1 MRLSRAFEN
10 RGPLFWT
17 VIGTAL
23 VAILGYV
30 DYATGY
36 DLSFSLFY
44 LIPVSLV
51 GWYSSRNLGL
61 VISMLSAIAWLATD
75 IASGH
80 TYAEPGM
87 NVWNTLIRLGI
98 FIIVTLLLA
107 ALRAAHE
114 REQQFARTDY
124 LTGLS
129 NTRHFLE
136 LADAE
141 LRRARRYGYQFSIA
155 YIDLDNFKAVN
166 DRYGHAVGDEVLAAV
181 GRQLTASLR
190 GTDLVARM
198 GGDEFVVLLPQS
210 DAAAADVAIGKVNRA
225 LDAEMKARGWPVT
238 ASIGMMTYTAPP
250 ESVADMIRSADDLM
264 YGVKAAG
271 KSGVTHAVH
280 VE

>member
-61 VISMLSAIAWLATD
+61 VISMLSAIAWLAAD